1 MKDVPKF
8 KKALSN
14 IVKKKEEKKYI
25 ETGKDGI
32 LLTEFSLRKKL
43 CGFAVNIS

>member
-32 LLTEFSLRKKL
+32 RY
-43 CGFAVNIS
+43 